1 MEMMRRNTFRNIN
14 MLSDCRVQLT
24 DLLREAEFVNIHSD
38 HKGVPFSRS
47 AEQDGIDGST
57 NYATAMHGLMLPV

>member
-1 MEMMRRNTFRNIN
+1 